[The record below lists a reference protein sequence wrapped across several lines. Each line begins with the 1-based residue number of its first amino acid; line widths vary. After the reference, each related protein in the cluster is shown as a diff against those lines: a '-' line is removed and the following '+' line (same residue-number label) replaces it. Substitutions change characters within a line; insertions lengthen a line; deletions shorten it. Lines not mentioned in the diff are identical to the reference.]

1 MKYLIPIFLFLL
13 ISCQK
18 DYRCACDADGVA
30 PIQNDIVFNV
40 DADSKSEARK
50 KCMSSGDE
58 CGLYPID

>member
-1 MKYLIPIFLFLL
+1 MKYLTPIFLFLL

-18 DYRCACDADGVA
+18 DYQCACDADGVA
-30 PIQNDIVFNV
+30 PIQNDIVFSV

-50 KCMSSGDE
+50 KCMYSGDE